1 MTAQTT
7 PHAPLPSIDTQ
18 KLEALLGRVVGDVGG
33 AYCAALTVI
42 GDQLGL
48 FRALAQSSGL
58 TPEELALATGTAPR
72 YVREWLCAQAAGHYV
87 TYSADSGTFSL
98 TPEQA
103 AAFADEASPAFAA
116 GGFQIVQAV
125 MQAIPR
131 AIEHF
136 KSGAGMA
143 WGDHASCLF
152 HGTERFFRS
161 AYLGHLTR
169 DWLPAL
175 DGTVE
180 KLERGAKVADVGCG
194 LGASTILMAQAFPR
208 STFVGFDGHTRS
220 IELARQRARQ
230 AGVADRVSFEPA
242 RATDFSGSGY
252 DLVAHFDCLHD
263 MGDPVG
269 AARHVRRTLAPAG
282 TWMLVE
288 PFAADTIDGN
298 MNPIGRVY
306 YA

>member
-116 GGFQIVQAV
+116 G
-125 MQAIPR
+125 
-131 AIEHF
+131 
-136 KSGAGMA
+136 
-143 WGDHASCLF
+143 
-152 HGTERFFRS
+152 
-161 AYLGHLTR
+161 
-169 DWLPAL
+169 
-175 DGTVE
+175 
-180 KLERGAKVADVGCG
+180 
-194 LGASTILMAQAFPR
+194 
-208 STFVGFDGHTRS
+208 
-220 IELARQRARQ
+220 
-230 AGVADRVSFEPA
+230 
-242 RATDFSGSGY
+242 
-252 DLVAHFDCLHD
+252 
-263 MGDPVG
+263 
-269 AARHVRRTLAPAG
+269 
-282 TWMLVE
+282 
-288 PFAADTIDGN
+288 
-298 MNPIGRVY
+298 
-306 YA
+306 